1 MTESQSFLSLI
12 ADKLLEKYKNSLS
25 NLCVIMPSN
34 RSIVH
39 LKYHLHQKI
48 KGTFLLPDFL
58 SIEEFMQ
65 QISGLSTINPE
76 ELLIMLYNINKKI
89 NVFDKHD
96 FYDFIGDAK
105 IVLQDFNDI
114 DLSLANPEDVFSSL
128 SSIKEMSFFGKEESQ
143 LSDYQRK
150 YLNFFRNLH
159 HLYTH
164 FKEELL
170 KNKTAYQ
177 GLLYRI
183 AFEKREEITRNFPY
197 EKYVFVGFNALQQAE
212 WGIVDYLIKEQLADF
227 YVDADKWYMEDGLQ
241 EAGVFL
247 RKLKKNLNLTTWN
260 FEKQY
265 IETIPKKVKI
275 MGFPQGVLQ
284 TTCLSNI
291 LASIGENKTTAIVL
305 ADETLLLPVLHAI
318 DTSKANITMGLSM
331 RNTQLYKLIYNL
343 FVIIENKLKSGDSI
357 YHKDLSLIFNNPYI
371 QSVLKESGVEV
382 DVFLENYLK
391 KGKLYYN
398 KEELMDLCN
407 IFPSFLKQIL
417 ADLYEKI
424 SDAESVTRYIS
435 EYLNMIKNYK
445 TDLEGIDKQI
455 IDLFLDHMSYL
466 TELFQRIEHN
476 IKSYRFIFEQ
486 FASTLSLSFKSNPM
500 SSLQIMGM
508 LETRTLDFDHVIIL
522 SVNEGIIPS
531 EKSLDSFL
539 PYDVKSYYNLP
550 TFTQNEAIFSY
561 HFYRLLQRAK
571 SIFLLYSLDS
581 QTKEMEKSRFIRQ
594 INSEWNRFSH
604 ISISE
609 TVMAYPKIKTENPLV
624 VKITK
629 TEDILKTIQSI
640 PHFSPSML
648 NRYLSCPLKF
658 YYQDVLKVKE
668 TESITEEI
676 QANVIGSV
684 VHKVLESVLNNQYAR
699 LTVPTSKQLE
709 DIVLQSFLDSKVTHM
724 ELKEED
730 LMYEQNHLIFHIVLK
745 YVKDYLEIFN
755 KQLNDKTISSVID
768 FEKKLECML
777 EGNSFPIYKLKG
789 IADRLDNRGG
799 VVTVVDYK
807 TGRVDSNSL
816 KIKNI
821 EDLFSGDFPVAFQLM
836 FYAFLQYKSNNQ
848 TPLNAQI
855 VSFRSIKEEL
865 KLSIDGQIELTET
878 LFQEFAILLQ
888 QTIANIN
895 NSNLSFTQTDKQER
909 CEWCEYNKIC
919 MREL

>member
-12 ADKLLEKYKNSLS
+12 ADQLLEKYKNSLS

-39 LKYHLHQKI
+39 LKHHLHQKI

-76 ELLIMLYNINKKI
+76 ELLIILYNINKEL
-89 NVFDKHD
+89 NVFYKQD

-143 LSDYQRK
+143 LSDYQIK
-150 YLNFFRNLH
+150 YLHFFKNLY

-177 GLLYRI
+177 GLLYRT
-183 AFEKREEITRNFPY
+183 AFEKRKEITRNIPY
-197 EKYVFVGFNALQQAE
+197 EKYIFVGFNALQQAE

-284 TTCLSNI
+284 TTYLPNI
-291 LASIGENKTTAIVL
+291 LASIEKNETTAIVL
-305 ADETLLLPVLHAI
+305 ADETLLLPILHAI
-318 DTSKANITMGLSM
+318 DTSEANITMGLSM
-331 RNTQLYKLIYNL
+331 RNTQLYTLIYNL

-371 QSVLKESGVEV
+371 QSVLKESGVKV
-382 DVFLENYLK
+382 DIFLENYLK

-398 KEELMDLCN
+398 KEELMDLCE
-407 IFPSFLKQIL
+407 IFPPFLQQIL

-435 EYLNMIKNYK
+435 EYLYVIKNHK
-445 TDLEGIDKQI
+445 TDLEEIDKQI
-455 IDLFLDHMSYL
+455 IYLFLDHMPYL
-466 TELFQRIEHN
+466 TQLFQKIEYN
-476 IKSYRFIFEQ
+476 IKSYRFVFEQ

-508 LETRTLDFDHVIIL
+508 LETRTLDFDNVIIL
-522 SVNEGIIPS
+522 SVNEGVLPS

-539 PYDVKSYYNLP
+539 PYDVKIYYNLS

-571 SIFLLYSLDS
+571 SVFLLYGLDS
-581 QTKEMEKSRFIRQ
+581 QTKEMEKSRFVRQ
-594 INSEWNRFSH
+594 ITSEWSRFSH

-609 TVMAYPKIKTENPLV
+609 TVMAYPKIKAGNPLV
-624 VKITK
+624 VEITK
-629 TEDILKTIQSI
+629 IEEILKTIQSI

-658 YYQDVLKVKE
+658 YYQDILKVKE

-684 VHKVLESVLNNQYAR
+684 VHRVLESVLKNQQ
-699 LTVPTSKQLE
+699 TKPTIPTNQQLE
-709 DIVLQSFLDSKVTHM
+709 DIVLQSFLDSKVTNM
-724 ELKEED
+724 ELKKED
-730 LMYEQNHLIFHIVLK
+730 LMYEQNHLIYHIVLK

-755 KQLNDKTISSVID
+755 KQLNDKTILHVID
-768 FEKKLECML
+768 SEKKLECML
-777 EGNSFPIYKLKG
+777 EGNSFPTYKLKG
-789 IADRLDNRGG
+789 IVDRLDNRGG

-816 KIKNI
+816 KIKDI
-821 EDLFSGDFPVAFQLM
+821 EDLFSGDFSVAFQLM
-836 FYAFLQYKSNNQ
+836 FYAFLQYKNSNQ
-848 TPLNAQI
+848 TPLIAQI

-888 QTIANIN
+888 QTIASIN
-895 NSNLSFTQTDKQER
+895 NSDLSFTQTDKQER
-909 CEWCEYNKIC
+909 CEWCEYSGLC
-919 MREL
+919 MRNM